1 MHGKAAGE
9 KRKSGPE
16 MDGWR
21 GKKDTPTQRD
31 GVGVGGGEQGQRRC
45 GQGKGGL
52 TPRFRVVVGGGA
64 APCVNGAAG
73 GSAATVEPGRS
84 RTAMI
89 TTHLL
94 TCRRGLCAAK
104 GGMQITR

>member
-1 MHGKAAGE
+1 MDQ
-9 KRKSGPE
+9 RW
-16 MDGWR
+16 MDGE
-21 GKKDTPTQRD
+21 GKKTHLRKGT
-31 GVGVGGGEQGQRRC
+31 GWVWGGGEQGQRRC

-94 TCRRGLCAAK
+94 TCRRGAVCRQGWNADNAVK
-104 GGMQITR
+104 QSIFKCK